1 MTEAP
6 RNEPSPL
13 FSRGEAWDRFID
25 ELDRCGQA
33 GTAPSVVVPEFN
45 LDFPFGP
52 RFTDLTR
59 QDVERLARYATS
71 LGRRGDTI
79 RTPRGDPR
87 RPPARATKRRRRPR
101 V

>member
-1 MTEAP
+1 VTEDSK
-6 RNEPSPL
+6 NEPSPL

-45 LDFPFGP
+45 LDFPSGT

-79 RTPRGDPR
+79 RTLWSDLR
-87 RPPARATKRRRRPR
+87 RPPARAKKPGRRR
-101 V
+101 